1 MLNLRVNKDLRYI
14 FNWTGWDAKL
24 LQSIKPMLAF
34 FFFKD
39 QGQNINLGF
48 PVGNTVLICLEA

>member
-34 FFFKD
+34 FYLRIRAKISIRASRLAIQLEF
-39 QGQNINLGF
+39 
-48 PVGNTVLICLEA
+48 VLKA